1 MAEKTR
7 EAGFTF
13 LEIILVLSVL
23 SILTAIIIPL
33 GDRWIRETSDEEGLR
48 LLIAEIQSLQ
58 SYSLANGVYTKL
70 RFRDLGRE
78 YVSSTTNG
86 IELNRKRFP
95 EGMTKLDS
103 SNLKSVD
110 FQPNGSLVEL
120 GTLAIRTNSGII
132 LIKFQFQQGRMIIV
146 DG

>member
-1 MAEKTR
+1 MTEETK

-33 GDRWIRETSDEEGLR
+33 GDRWIRETSDEDGLR
-48 LLIAEIQSLQ
+48 LLVAEIQSLQ

-70 RFRDLGRE
+70 DFRDLGRV
-78 YVSSTTNG
+78 YVSTTTDG
-86 IELNRKRFP
+86 IELSRKRFP
-95 EGMTKLDS
+95 EGMRISDS
-103 SNLKSVD
+103 SYLKDID
-110 FQPNGSLVEL
+110 FQPNGNLKKL
-120 GTLAIRTNSGII
+120 GTLTLKTNSKII
-132 LIKFQFQQGRMIIV
+132 LIRFQFQQGRMIIV